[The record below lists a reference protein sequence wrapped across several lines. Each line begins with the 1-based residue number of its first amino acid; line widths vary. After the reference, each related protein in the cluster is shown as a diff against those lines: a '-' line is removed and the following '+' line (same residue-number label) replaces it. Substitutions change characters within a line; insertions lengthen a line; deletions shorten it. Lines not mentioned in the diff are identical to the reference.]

1 MLINATQ
8 KEELRVALV
17 DGNVLDGIDFER
29 LGRGQQKGN
38 IYKGRIT
45 RVEPS
50 LEAAFVDYG
59 ADRHGF
65 LPLKE
70 VAPEYY
76 QSDFREDRGNLRNM
90 LRSGQEVIVQIDK
103 EERGTKGAALTTY
116 YGLAGCYSVLMP
128 NNPKGGG
135 ISRRIEGEEREEMRD
150 ILSQLELPENMGII
164 IRTAGL
170 GRSIDELQW
179 DLSVLISQS
188 AAIKEASLHGSAPFL
203 IYQESDVILRAIRDY
218 LRPDVEEI
226 LVDTPEA
233 FEKVRNHIRVVRPDY
248 ESRVKF
254 YDDATSLFNRYQ
266 VESQIESAH
275 QKVVQLPNRA
285 SIVIDHTEA
294 LVAIDINSARAT
306 EGSDIE
312 ETALNTNLVAAKEI
326 ARQMRL
332 RDLGGLVV
340 IDFIDMQSARNQ
352 RTVENLLRDELKHD
366 RARVQMGRISRFGLL
381 ELSRQRLR
389 PSLGDSSHVTCP
401 RCTGKGTIRSVT
413 SLALAILRVIEEE
426 TLKPNTQQIRVHLPV
441 DVATYLINEKRDALS
456 KLEKRHHTHV
466 LLLPNP
472 SFTSPHYEVERLR
485 KDEFSQM
492 APVESHLLAKKDMPN
507 TNPATLGL
515 TQQSQSEAEPA
526 MKAFLQSPA
535 PMRAEKDSSSLIRRI
550 WSAVFGSSEEDNK
563 SSTTGSSTPTRST
576 RPARRDFRDRREG
589 GGGSRHSHSRG
600 GRDRDRDNR
609 DRNDNRGDRDR
620 NKEHSARSLDDEE
633 ITDNRDT
640 RHHDSRATHQ
650 RDNRERSDNRGNNRT
665 GHNRNHENRDNS
677 RESNREVREKRPSSS
692 STHPVATPHRDRDR
706 EMNRD
711 KDSHETTR
719 DNRDVRDNRE
729 THQDNRDRDNSRE
742 VTRDSTRDTRDN
754 RDNRNRDNR
763 NTAPRRTHQQHAD
776 VRENVTAT
784 AVTPKPP
791 VAAPVPQQQTPAVQK
806 PVVAPTAAPIAEQK
820 PAVITP
826 PPAAPKKTIAAP
838 RAVKGFARPLPDQA
852 SSVMVQFDDSTFLA
866 DVQKHS
872 TVGTKVTTTKPAT
885 NVQAYEP
892 VGKPQIARVKPT
904 VKSAETSEASSTK
917 STQDQE

>member
-1 MLINATQ
+1 MAKKMLINATQ

-38 IYKGRIT
+38 IYKGRVT
-45 RVEPS
+45 RIEPS
-50 LEAAFVDYG
+50 LEAAFIDYG

-76 QSDFREDRGNLRNM
+76 QPEYREGGRGNLRDM
-90 LRSGQEVIVQIDK
+90 LRSGQEIVVQIDK
-103 EERGTKGAALTTY
+103 EERGTKGAALTSY
-116 YGLAGCYSVLMP
+116 IGLAGCYSVLMP

-170 GRSIDELQW
+170 GRSIEELQW
-179 DLSVLISQS
+179 DLSVLLSQWS
-188 AAIKEASLHGSAPFL
+188 AIQEASLHRSAPFL

-248 ESRVKF
+248 EGRVKF
-254 YDDATSLFNRYQ
+254 YDDSTSLFNRYQ

-340 IDFIDMQSARNQ
+340 IDFIDMQSPRNQ

-401 RCTGKGTIRSVT
+401 RCMGKGTIRSVT

-485 KDEFSQM
+485 KDEFNQM
-492 APVESHLLAKKDMPN
+492 APVESHLLAKKEVTN
-507 TNPATLGL
+507 TNPAALGL
-515 TQQSQSEAEPA
+515 TQHTQHDAEPA
-526 MKAFLQSPA
+526 MKAFLQTPA

-550 WSAVFGSSEEDNK
+550 WSAVFGSSTEESK
-563 SSTTGSSTPTRST
+563 TTSSTGTSRTSTRTSN

-589 GGGSRHSHSRG
+589 GRHSHSR

-609 DRNDNRGDRDR
+609 DRSEHRDNRDRH
-620 NKEHSARSLDDEE
+620 KEHAVRMHDEEE
-633 ITDNRDT
+633 ITDNRDN
-640 RHHDSRATHQ
+640 RQHDSRATHHREN
-650 RDNRERSDNRGNNRT
+650 RDNRERSDNRGNRTSHHRNRD
-665 GHNRNHENRDNS
+665 NRENREKRVSSNQENRDTRDTRDVNDS
-677 RESNREVREKRPSSS
+677 RG
-692 STHPVATPHRDRDR
+692 
-706 EMNRD
+706 NRD
-711 KDSHETTR
+711 KD
-719 DNRDVRDNRE
+719 N
-729 THQDNRDRDNSRE
+729 
-742 VTRDSTRDTRDN
+742 TRDTRDN
-754 RDNRNRDNR
+754 RNRDR
-763 NTAPRRTHQQHAD
+763 NTTPRRTNQQQNVD
-776 VRENVTAT
+776 VRENVA
-784 AVTPKPP
+784 AV
-791 VAAPVPQQQTPAVQK
+791 APAEMHQQPAVAPK
-806 PVVAPTAAPIAEQK
+806 PVVAPSAPQQEAPVAHKPVTTPAAAPIAEQK
-820 PAVITP
+820 PVVVTP
-826 PPAAPKKTIAAP
+826 PPAPKKTMAAP
-838 RAVKGFARPLPDQA
+838 RAIKGFARPLPDQA
-852 SSVMVQFDDSTFLA
+852 SSAMVQYDESDFLSR
-866 DVQKHS
+866 VQDAS
-872 TVGTKVTTTKPAT
+872 AGGTKVTTTKPAT

-892 VGKPQIARVKPT
+892 VGKPQIAKIKPT
-904 VKSAETSEASSTK
+904 VKSAETSEAGSEK
-917 STQDQE
+917 SAQDQS

>member
-1 MLINATQ
+1 MAKKMLINATQ

-38 IYKGRIT
+38 IYKGRVT
-45 RVEPS
+45 RIEPS

-76 QSDFREDRGNLRNM
+76 QTEYRGEGRGNLRDM
-90 LRSGQEVIVQIDK
+90 LRSGQEIVVQIDK

-116 YGLAGCYSVLMP
+116 IGLAGCYSVLMP

-150 ILSQLELPENMGII
+150 ILSQLELPESMGII

-170 GRSIDELQW
+170 GRSIEELQW
-179 DLSVLISQS
+179 DLSVLLSQWS
-188 AAIKEASLHGSAPFL
+188 AIQEASLHRSAPFL

-254 YDDATSLFNRYQ
+254 YDDSTSLFNRYQ

-340 IDFIDMQSARNQ
+340 IDFIDMQSPRNQ

-492 APVESHLLAKKDMPN
+492 APVESHLLAKKEMPN

-515 TQQSQSEAEPA
+515 TQHTQTKEAEPA
-526 MKAFLQSPA
+526 MKAFLQTPA

-550 WSAVFGSSEEDNK
+550 WSAVFGSSTEESK
-563 SSTTGSSTPTRST
+563 TASTAGTGRTSTRTSN
-576 RPARRDFRDRREG
+576 RPARRDFRDRRESG
-589 GGGSRHSHSRG
+589 RHSHPRG
-600 GRDRDRDNR
+600 GRDRDRDRDNR
-609 DRNDNRGDRDR
+609 DRHDNRGDRDR
-620 NKEHSARSLDDEE
+620 NKEHAVRMHDEEE
-633 ITDNRDT
+633 ITDNRGDN
-640 RHHDSRATHQ
+640 RHHDSRTTHHREN
-650 RDNRERSDNRGNNRT
+650 RDNRERSDNRGNRT
-665 GHNRNHENRDNS
+665 GHHRN
-677 RESNREVREKRPSSS
+677 
-692 STHPVATPHRDRDR
+692 
-706 EMNRD
+706 
-711 KDSHETTR
+711 R
-719 DNRDVRDNRE
+719 DNRDNRDNRE
-729 THQDNRDRDNSRE
+729 KRVSSHQENRDTRDISDTRGNRDRDNAP
-742 VTRDSTRDTRDN
+742 RDTRDN
-754 RDNRNRDNR
+754 RNRDR
-763 NTAPRRTHQQHAD
+763 NTAPRRMHQQHAD
-776 VRENVTAT
+776 APAEMHHQQQPA
-784 AVTPKPP
+784 AVAPKP
-791 VAAPVPQQQTPAVQK
+791 VAAPSVPQQQTPVVQK
-806 PVVAPTAAPIAEQK
+806 PVVAPVAAPAPIAEQK
-820 PAVITP
+820 PAVVAP
-826 PPAAPKKTIAAP
+826 VPAAPKKTIAAP

-852 SSVMVQFDDSTFLA
+852 SSAMVQYDESDFLSKA
-866 DVQKHS
+866 QAHS
-872 TVGTKVTTTKPAT
+872 AGGTKVTTTKPAT

-892 VGKPQIARVKPT
+892 VGKPQIAKIKPT
-904 VKSAETSEASSTK
+904 VKSAETSEVSNEK
-917 STQDQE
+917 STQDQS

>member
-1 MLINATQ
+1 MAKKMLINATQ

-38 IYKGRIT
+38 IYKGRVT

-50 LEAAFVDYG
+50 LEAAFIDYG

-76 QSDFREDRGNLRNM
+76 QSEYRDRDGRGNLRDM
-90 LRSGQEVIVQIDK
+90 LRSGQEIVVQIDK
-103 EERGTKGAALTTY
+103 EERGTKGAALTSY
-116 YGLAGCYSVLMP
+116 IGLAGCYSVLMP

-170 GRSIDELQW
+170 GRSIEELQW
-179 DLSVLISQS
+179 DLSVLLSQWS
-188 AAIKEASLHGSAPFL
+188 AIQEASQHRSAPFL

-254 YDDATSLFNRYQ
+254 YDDSTSLFNRYQ
-266 VESQIESAH
+266 VETQIESAH

-340 IDFIDMQSARNQ
+340 IDFIDMQSPRNQ
-352 RTVENLLRDELKHD
+352 RTVENLLRDELKND

-492 APVESHLLAKKDMPN
+492 APVESHLLAKKEMPN
-507 TNPATLGL
+507 TNPAALGL
-515 TQQSQSEAEPA
+515 TQHTQTEAEPA
-526 MKAFLQSPA
+526 MKAFLQTPA

-550 WSAVFGSSEEDNK
+550 WSAVFGSSSEESK
-563 SSTTGSSTPTRST
+563 SSSSSTSGGTHARSN

-589 GGGSRHSHSRG
+589 GRHGHSRG
-600 GRDRDRDNR
+600 NRDRDNNR
-609 DRNDNRGDRDR
+609 DRNRDRDDR
-620 NKEHSARSLDDEE
+620 HKEHAARVNDEEE
-633 ITDNRDT
+633 ITDNRDNRDN
-640 RHHDSRATHQ
+640 RHH
-650 RDNRERSDNRGNNRT
+650 RDNRERSDNRGNRA
-665 GHNRNHENRDNS
+665 GHHRN
-677 RESNREVREKRPSSS
+677 
-692 STHPVATPHRDRDR
+692 
-706 EMNRD
+706 
-711 KDSHETTR
+711 
-719 DNRDVRDNRE
+719 
-729 THQDNRDRDNSRE
+729 
-742 VTRDSTRDTRDN
+742 RDTRDN
-754 RDNRNRDNR
+754 RDNRGESREKRSISSTAASTSAVSSNAPQHESRESNRENTRENTRETRDTRDNR
-763 NTAPRRTHQQHAD
+763 GNRDRNTGTRRTHQHQRQSSHD
-776 VRENVTAT
+776 MRDETSSTTVSSHE
-784 AVTPKPP
+784 AVAPVAHQQQPV
-791 VAAPVPQQQTPAVQK
+791 VAAPVVTAPVVQK
-806 PVVAPTAAPIAEQK
+806 AIVTPVAAVVVEQK
-820 PAVITP
+820 PEPVTP
-826 PPAAPKKTIAAP
+826 PAPKKTIAAP
-838 RAVKGFARPLPDQA
+838 RAVKGFARPLPDSA
-852 SSVMVQFDDSTFLA
+852 TMVQFDENAFLSNKQA
-866 DVQKHS
+866 HAES
-872 TVGTKVTTTKPAT
+872 GTKVTTTKPAT

-904 VKSAETSEASSTK
+904 VKSAETSAESSSEK